1 MKSKFIFAGITVAMM
16 PFAVLSCTDT
26 GTEDD
31 RPEAVN
37 EIIDVLE
44 TSLPQASSFTDLL
57 KDADLSDVVSDELT
71 VFAVQDDTQEKS
83 ETTESSSETVRRH
96 IATGSYG
103 PDDLYDGR
111 ELSSLSGE
119 ILEVTRDGDK
129 IEINGVAVIGDAIP
143 AGKSYIY
150 LVESTIPSESEPGGG
165 DTPEQP
171 EQPVDPQ
178 EWENDLHDFWFR
190 TRTLNQ
196 SLAYGYGGFT
206 YNNVRTVSTTYWDAA
221 YSIIDSGIELLA
233 KVPEEDRYGTDALK
247 IRLNMALVYSYI
259 YGFYCQ
265 CIFKGDEM
273 DPHNDIN
280 YLRYELD
287 NIINYMPEEYS
298 YAARALK
305 ARLEL
310 NETRYQAA
318 LDDCLGIIESG
329 RYSLTQDDVFGSMDN
344 PGVVWAGCED
354 TDIDLSKGAY
364 FHPVRYEEV
373 LLMAANATNE
383 LGWQEQAVQYVN
395 QILEWKGME
404 HMNPGASHD
413 EISEAIQNLF
423 NEDMAGEGLE
433 YQVWRRWGI
442 SNEKMSVVDGYTA
455 STNSALPIPD
465 KALGQ
470 YTFLPQNPGY

>member
-1 MKSKFIFAGITVAMM
+1 MKSKFIFAGITVAVM

-31 RPEAVN
+31 RPEALN

-83 ETTESSSETVRRH
+83 ETSESSSETVRRH
-96 IATGSYG
+96 IAIGSYG

-221 YSIIDSGIELLA
+221 YSIIDSGVELLA
-233 KVPEEDRYGTDALK
+233 QMPEEDRYGTDALK

-280 YLRYELD
+280 YLRDELD

-318 LDDCLGIIESG
+318 LDYCLGIIESG

-442 SNEKMSVVDGYTA
+442 SNEKMSVLNIQMV
-455 STNSALPIPD
+455 NL
-465 KALGQ
+465 KK
-470 YTFLPQNPGY
+470 